1 MKKCL
6 LLLLLAVTSMPMWA
20 QDIIVTTESERI
32 DGKVIEIS
40 DTEIKYKR
48 KDNPNG
54 PTFVLSTNK
63 ISSIIYKNGEV
74 QTFKHEQVTPL
85 TSGGT
90 VVTVRNAS
98 DIQIIPGQQ
107 IEMSSRG
114 KYYYGNIELDESL
127 YKEFLKLSCPDA
139 YKSYS
144 SGEGMLWGGSFILG
158 AGLGF
163 GIAAIFA
170 KTETGL
176 IVDASLMG
184 ASFLAGIPLLC
195 VGPHK
200 MNKSL
205 SIFNANCTQLQ
216 SSIPPLKLSLIAN
229 SNGFGFKLN
238 F

>member
-1 MKKCL
+1 MKKVL
-6 LLLLLAVTSMPMWA
+6 LMLLCAAAFVPMFA

-32 DGKVIEIS
+32 DGKVIEVS

-54 PTFVLSTNK
+54 PTFVLSTDK
-63 ISSIIYKNGEV
+63 ISSILYKNGEV
-74 QTFKHEQVTPL
+74 QTFKHDTGVTP
-85 TSGGT
+85 TPGGT
-90 VVTVRNAS
+90 IVTVRNVE
-98 DIQIIPGQQ
+98 DIRIIPGQE
-107 IEMSSRG
+107 IEKSSRG

-127 YKEFLKLSCPDA
+127 YKDFLKLSCPDA
-139 YKSYS
+139 YKSYT
-144 SGEGMLWGGSFILG
+144 SGEGMMWGGSICIG
-158 AGLGF
+158 AGIGF

-170 KTETGL
+170 KSETAL

-184 ASFLAGIPLLC
+184 ATFLAGIPLIC

-205 SIFNANCTQLQ
+205 SIFNENCTRMQ
-216 SSIPPLKLSLIAN
+216 SSLPPLRLSLTAN
-229 SNGFGFKLN
+229 SNGFGLRLN